1 MRHFL
6 TQVKIIQNHFVLVIN
21 NNNELEIVSDD
32 VLNYTNPSGNFGNY
46 STGIDMSNDEWTYI
60 SVVFSSVSG
69 ILKVYV
75 NAILQDQYV
84 FENTNSI
91 SSTGY
96 LVFGVDQDSYGGG
109 FSEPYSG
116 YIDNIEIWN
125 SNLTQLEIEENMNC
139 LLITDEINLYGYWNF
154 DDLDLMNYN
163 SLNGNPGYDYETYA
177 IDLTGN
183 NNGYIWDASPNS
195 DFPNLNCSNCE
206 NSDEITVTFNVCGC
220 MDETACN
227 YNETATEDDESC
239 EYISPIDLG
248 EDISS
253 CDESVVLDAGEG
265 YQTYLWSTGENTQ
278 TIEVSDSGT
287 YSVDVANNQSNNYS
301 MYFDGVND
309 YISIG
314 IPSEMNPS
322 ESHTFMFLGKKFCSR
337 L

>member
-1 MRHFL
+1 MIHYLNGPMRIGETTQTIETTESGNYSVNVKNGGDNNYSLGLSSSQILDYIDIGEVENFPTDEITISFWFKNEGVNNETFFSYASQNYSNHFL
-6 TQVKIIQNHFVLVIN
+6 LVIN

-84 FENTNSI
+84 FENTNLI

-139 LLITDEINLYGYWNF
+139 LIITDEINLYGYWNF

-183 NNGYIWDASPNS
+183 NNGYIWDAGM
-195 DFPNLNCSNCE
+195 L
-206 NSDEITVTFNVCGC
+206 
-220 MDETACN
+220 
-227 YNETATEDDESC
+227 
-239 EYISPIDLG
+239 
-248 EDISS
+248 
-253 CDESVVLDAGEG
+253 
-265 YQTYLWSTGENTQ
+265 YQ
-278 TIEVSDSGT
+278 
-287 YSVDVANNQSNNYS
+287 
-301 MYFDGVND
+301 M
-309 YISIG
+309 
-314 IPSEMNPS
+314 
-322 ESHTFMFLGKKFCSR
+322 
-337 L
+337 